1 MAKNILN
8 ITSSNFNEHVAQS
21 PVPVLVDFWADWCGP
36 CKGLNPILED
46 LSNQYAEKVR
56 VGKVDVNE
64 EQALAAQFNVH
75 SLPTLLLFKKGEI
88 VEQIVGLKSP
98 QFYRARLDSATTS

>member
-8 ITSSNFNEHVAQS
+8 ITSSNFDQHVAKS

-36 CKGLNPILED
+36 CKGLSPILDE
-46 LSNQYAEKVR
+46 LATQYADKVR
-56 VGKVDVNE
+56 IGKVDVNE
-64 EQALAAQFNVH
+64 EAALAAQFNVH
-75 SLPTLLLFKKGEI
+75 SLPTLLLFKQGEI

-98 QFYRARLDSATTS
+98 QFYKSRLDSATS